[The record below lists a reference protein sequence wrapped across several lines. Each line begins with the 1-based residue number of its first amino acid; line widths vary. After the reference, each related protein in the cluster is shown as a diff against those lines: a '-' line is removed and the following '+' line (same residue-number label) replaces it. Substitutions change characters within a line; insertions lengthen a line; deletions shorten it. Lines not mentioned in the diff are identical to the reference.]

1 MDSRAVNMS
10 AVITASSFYVGGNW
24 GFLLEDNPE
33 FVEILDI
40 LNNSNVKKIRV
51 SNGYI
56 VFCDYDYL
64 QKVVSRVENVTPEIL
79 NRGINRLRTEVPEF
93 QKFLTTILRKNCKY
107 LEDCGSYYEI
117 NIGLYCTN
125 NTHKIRINGIE
136 YPAFSLTLSE
146 ALKEVVKLNSRMSI
160 YICEASGF
168 EKLNTA
174 LSMNSLEPIYS
185 GVEISNSCTGAFLT
199 LRIEK

>member
-107 LEDCGSYYEI
+107 LEDCGSYY
-117 NIGLYCTN
+117 
-125 NTHKIRINGIE
+125 KIRINGIE